1 MATLGGIAARCV
13 AVGPVTPRGRG
24 PRRGSTAASRVGRVN
39 GAVRG
44 GARSC
49 RFPLRCTPYT
59 AEAGPEDPEKV
70 DLGDGG
76 DNGGRTGPGG
86 NGGDGD
92 ESGDEGRYWA
102 EVSPF
107 IAGLGQGLDRFPAE
121 FRKEI
126 AAGLVPLAFVKKYLE
141 LQASLVMRALMKI
154 PGFRNKLLAD
164 PNLAFKLGIEIG
176 IGIITKCS
184 AEYQKRKPNFRK
196 ELDFALAN
204 LLMALIA
211 DWMLVYL
218 PAPTMVF
225 NPLKARKA
233 GLLASRFPFVR
244 NLPKNAFQKVP
255 SMMKPFTLTQRV
267 GALGMNG
274 AKLFAV
280 GTFASFVGVACT
292 NVLTE
297 VRRRLDPEAPVLNKP
312 QNVLN
317 TSLLYGAYMGI
328 NSNTRYQ
335 ILAGL
340 EERYLGAIFQKPGNF
355 ALASGVL
362 RVANTYLGSLMWVDT
377 LRLVGMQPQKEKK

>member
-1 MATLGGIAARCV
+1 
-13 AVGPVTPRGRG
+13 
-24 PRRGSTAASRVGRVN
+24 
-39 GAVRG
+39 
-44 GARSC
+44 
-49 RFPLRCTPYT
+49 
-59 AEAGPEDPEKV
+59 
-70 DLGDGG
+70 
-76 DNGGRTGPGG
+76 
-86 NGGDGD
+86 
-92 ESGDEGRYWA
+92 
-102 EVSPF
+102 
-107 IAGLGQGLDRFPAE
+107 
-121 FRKEI
+121 
-126 AAGLVPLAFVKKYLE
+126 
-141 LQASLVMRALMKI
+141 
-154 PGFRNKLLAD
+154 
-164 PNLAFKLGIEIG
+164 
-176 IGIITKCS
+176 
-184 AEYQKRKPNFRK
+184 
-196 ELDFALAN
+196 
-204 LLMALIA
+204 
-211 DWMLVYL
+211 
-218 PAPTMVF
+218 
-225 NPLKARKA
+225 
-233 GLLASRFPFVR
+233 
-244 NLPKNAFQKVP
+244 
-255 SMMKPFTLTQRV
+255 MMKPFTLTQRV